1 MERGRILKQVINEF
15 GKLIQVGSILV
26 LRRPSVLKWSTSYMV
41 TVTKSCLIG
50 IYSPEND
57 SKVVCFIAFKIFIQW
72 LCNLF
77 FFLLV
82 YSMPRV

>member
-1 MERGRILKQVINEF
+1 MFTITGVERGRILKQVINEF

-41 TVTKSCLIG
+41 TITKSCLIG

-57 SKVVCFIAFKIFIQW
+57 SKVCFI
-72 LCNLF
+72 
-77 FFLLV
+77 
-82 YSMPRV
+82 